1 MEYPSILHR
10 SHNDY
15 PLAPQRLSIN
25 ETMLSTFQQQFP
37 SQQKKTSTK
46 LAPNLYDKFNYVVHY
61 RNLKFYLQQGLVIK
75 KIHRVL
81 SFKQSAWLKNYI
93 DFNTGMR
100 SKATSDFEKD
110 FFKLMNNSV
119 FGKTQENLRNRVNV
133 EVVTNREIAMKRVC
147 KPTFKRS
154 YTIHEDLTVMQTA
167 VTNLEL
173 NKPIYVG
180 FSVLDLSKLLMYEF
194 HYQKMLPQYPNRLN
208 LCFTDTD
215 SFLYEVY
222 TENIYHDMLKNK
234 NDFDFSEYPFDHPN
248 YSTVNKKVIG
258 KFKDELNSLTLEEFI
273 GLRPKCYSLL
283 FRGEV
288 KKNIVQ
294 HMDDA
299 EKQTAKGTK
308 SSVKKN
314 HLRHH
319 HYRDVLENLSMVRVK
334 QNVIKSRHHNIGTYH
349 QNKVALTA
357 YDTKRW
363 ICGNGVNTLAYGHFA
378 TSIENNINWDD
389 DIEVL

>member
-15 PLAPQRLSIN
+15 PLAPERLTIDES
-25 ETMLSTFQQQFP
+25 MLSTFQQQFP

-81 SFKQSAWLKNYI
+81 SFKQSSWLKKYI

-133 EVVTNREIAMKRVC
+133 EVITNREIALKRVC

-194 HYQKMLPQYPNRLN
+194 HYQKMMKKYNKIN

-215 SFLYEVY
+215 SLLYEVY
-222 TENIYHDMLKNK
+222 TENIYHDM
-234 NDFDFSEYPFDHPN
+234 FQS
-248 YSTVNKKVIG
+248 
-258 KFKDELNSLTLEEFI
+258 
-273 GLRPKCYSLL
+273 R
-283 FRGEV
+283 
-288 KKNIVQ
+288 
-294 HMDDA
+294 DD
-299 EKQTAKGTK
+299 
-308 SSVKKN
+308 
-314 HLRHH
+314 
-319 HYRDVLENLSMVRVK
+319 
-334 QNVIKSRHHNIGTYH
+334 
-349 QNKVALTA
+349 
-357 YDTKRW
+357 
-363 ICGNGVNTLAYGHFA
+363 
-378 TSIENNINWDD
+378 
-389 DIEVL
+389 